1 MDLEPAAL
9 ESKQSVKRALTLG
22 DESSKSLANRSNAIK
37 PMGPR
42 SVAAK
47 SASGLNSRKHGL
59 NSAPDF
65 ESSPAYRALIDLIA
79 EERFSAFA
87 CADIAAGLL
96 NYRRVM
102 DAYYD
107 TYTSPEPVDEFLSNV
122 NVKASTL
129 IFRELLRPSGSE
141 PQDVR
146 EITTFFTDMQR
157 QQRCKNGPA
166 SRRSSDT
173 YKLIRHQRNGIAW
186 LSRTVRQ
193 G

>member
-1 MDLEPAAL
+1 LTPNHSRNLTNRYNAL
-9 ESKQSVKRALTLG
+9 
-22 DESSKSLANRSNAIK
+22 KST
-37 PMGPR
+37 GPR
-42 SVAAK
+42 SAAGK
-47 SASGLNSRKHGL
+47 RASSQNSRKHGL

-65 ESSPAYRALIDLIA
+65 ESSIEYQALVDLIA
-79 EERFSAFA
+79 GEGFSAFA

-107 TYTSPEPVDEFLSNV
+107 TYTSPEPVDEFLRDV
-122 NVKASTL
+122 NVKASNP
-129 IFRELLRPSGSE
+129 IFSELLSPSGSE

-146 EITTFFTDMQR
+146 EMATFFASMQR
-157 QQRCKNGPA
+157 QERRKGGPV

-173 YKLIRHQRNGIAW
+173 HKLIRYQRNGIAR
-186 LSRTVRQ
+186 LSRALRQ